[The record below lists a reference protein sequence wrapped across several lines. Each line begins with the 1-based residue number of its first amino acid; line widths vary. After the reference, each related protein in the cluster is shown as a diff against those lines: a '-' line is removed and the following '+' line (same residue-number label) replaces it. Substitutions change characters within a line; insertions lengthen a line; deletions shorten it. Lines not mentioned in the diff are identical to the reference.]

1 MKTAL
6 IIRILAAVASFV
18 ILGVLCDM
26 SAADSAPDQKRA
38 RDDVEK
44 IGHRD
49 IDGIDGFNW
58 IPRKAERE
66 LGRRFAEHYWGKK
79 EIVSDSLV
87 VEYVDQIGQNIGF
100 YSDWDGPLVIKVIR
114 DEVINA
120 AALPGGYFVV
130 NTGLIQ
136 SAGSEAELAGV
147 MGHEI
152 AHIAG
157 RHGTR
162 KLSRHIQ
169 TQIAVNAVIGG
180 LGSKLRMSR
189 WKAFLAGRAIGMGL
203 TMAGLKFSRTFERKA
218 DALGVQYLYAAGYD
232 PQGMVDFFERLAARE
247 KSRLPQVSAL
257 FRTHPMSA
265 KRVKLV
271 QKRIDETLPV
281 KHDYR
286 VSGSEF
292 SAVQDRLRELYGDLP
307 ERGSRKKSRKRA
319 KGKRD

>member
-1 MKTAL
+1 MKTVL
-6 IIRILAAVASFV
+6 VRILAAGGSFA
-18 ILGVLCDM
+18 ILGMLCGA
-26 SAADSAPDQKRA
+26 SAADPGPKQKRA

-44 IGHRD
+44 IGNRD

-58 IPRKAERE
+58 IPRQAERE

-87 VEYVDQIGQNIGF
+87 VEYVDRIGHDIGL
-100 YSDWDGPLVIKVIR
+100 YSDWDGPLDIKVIR

-136 SAGSEAELAGV
+136 SAGSESELAGV

-180 LGSKLRMSR
+180 LGSKLRMSQ

-232 PQGMVDFFERLAARE
+232 PQGMVAFFERLSVQE

-257 FRTHPMSA
+257 FRTHPMSV

-271 QKRIDETLPV
+271 QKRIDETLPA
-281 KHDYR
+281 KDDYK

-319 KGKRD
+319 KVQRD